1 MKGWICMTNNLQI
14 FNNTEFGELGV
25 LVIDGKEYF
34 PASECARILGYSNPR
49 DAILRHCKPE
59 GVVKHDGVSLTTN
72 QYGISTEQMVEKT
85 YITEG
90 NLYRLIIR
98 SKLPAAERFERWI
111 FDEVLPTIRKHGLY
125 ATEKVLDEILAD
137 PDYGIRL
144 FSELKAERERRK
156 ALEMENAQHKQII
169 GELRP
174 KASYYDL
181 ILQNKSLVPISK
193 IAKDYGMSGKA
204 FNKLLHELG
213 VQYKMGDTWLLYQQ
227 YADQGYTQS
236 RTHAIDAEKSRM
248 HTYWTQKGRLFL
260 YDLLKNRRGL
270 LPMIERNGKTA

>member
-1 MKGWICMTNNLQI
+1 MTNNLQV
-14 FNNTEFGELGV
+14 FKNTEFGELGV

-72 QYGISTEQMVEKT
+72 QYGISTEQVVEKT

>member
-1 MKGWICMTNNLQI
+1 MTNNLQI

-98 SKLPAAERFERWI
+98 SKLPAAERFERWV

-125 ATEKVLDEILAD
+125 ATEKVLDEMLAD

-144 FSELKAERERRK
+144 FSELKAERQRRK

>member
-1 MKGWICMTNNLQI
+1 MTNNLQV
-14 FNNTEFGELGV
+14 FKNTEFGELGV

-72 QYGISTEQMVEKT
+72 QYGILTEQVVEKT

-125 ATEKVLDEILAD
+125 ATEKVLDEMLAD

-144 FSELKAERERRK
+144 FSELKAERQRRK